1 MGGLVAGEAIT
12 ALGHMA
18 VTQPPAESEEGLR
31 VETPDPMS
39 FSPRGPW
46 LGLPGVI
53 DLVGSHVLSLR
64 PLPKLGR
71 RFKLPVVKAEQ
82 EHL

>member
-1 MGGLVAGEAIT
+1 MSGLVAGEAIA

-18 VTQPPAESEEGLR
+18 VAEPSADSGEVMR
-31 VETPDPMS
+31 VGTAEPTSVFPCCS
-39 FSPRGPW
+39 Q
-46 LGLPGVI
+46 LGLPGVV

-71 RFKLPVVKAEQ
+71 CLKLPVVKAEQ